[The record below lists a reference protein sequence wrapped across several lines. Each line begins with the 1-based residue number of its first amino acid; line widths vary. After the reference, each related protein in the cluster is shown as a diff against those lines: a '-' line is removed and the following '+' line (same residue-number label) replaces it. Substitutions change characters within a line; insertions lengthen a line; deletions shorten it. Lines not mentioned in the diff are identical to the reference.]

1 MKMLVS
7 ALILLLAAIS
17 IRYAMAATEPPPVH
31 VHGSMPIAAMASDSL
46 YQLPVRLTTSTGEA
60 LELSS
65 LRGRP
70 LLVTMFYSRCT
81 SVCPILTMTL
91 QRLDGKLSTVEQSTL
106 RVLMVSL
113 DAAHETPATLTAFAE
128 EHHVDP
134 SRWIVARA
142 SGADVR
148 ALAAALGIRYRSL
161 PDGAFNHSTVISL
174 LDREGVIRA
183 SSTTLSGVD
192 EDFLGAVRKTVNASS
207 ANAQ

>member
-1 MKMLVS
+1 MQLAALVF
-7 ALILLLAAIS
+7 LLAALS
-17 IRYAMAATEPPPVH
+17 VRCAMAAPEPPPAH
-31 VHGSMPIAAMASDSL
+31 VHESMPIAAVSSDSL
-46 YQLPVRLTTSTGEA
+46 YQLPVRLTTSAGEA
-60 LELSS
+60 MELSS

-91 QRLDGKLSTVEQSTL
+91 QRLDGKLSVVEQSDL

-113 DAAHETPATLTAFAE
+113 DAAHETPATLAAFAE

-148 ALAAALGIRYRSL
+148 ALAGALGIRYRAL
-161 PDGAFNHSTVISL
+161 PDGTFNHSTVISL

-183 SSTTLSGVD
+183 SSTTLTGVD
-192 EDFLGAVRKTVNASS
+192 EDFLGAVRKTVNARSDK
-207 ANAQ
+207 AQ

>member
-1 MKMLVS
+1 MKVLF
-7 ALILLLAAIS
+7 APLIFLLPASS
-17 IRYAMAATEPPPVH
+17 IHCVMAATEPPPVH
-31 VHGSMPIAAMASDSL
+31 VHESMPIAAVASDSL
-46 YQLPVRLTTSTGEA
+46 YQLPVGLTTSAGEA

-70 LLVTMFYSRCT
+70 LLLTMFYSRCT
-81 SVCPILTMTL
+81 SVCPLLTMTL
-91 QRLDGKLSTVEQSTL
+91 QRLDGKLTTVEQSNL

-113 DAAHETPATLTAFAE
+113 DAAHETPATLAAFAE
-128 EHHVDP
+128 EHHVDS

-148 ALAAALGIRYRSL
+148 ALAAALGIRYRAL
-161 PDGAFNHSTVISL
+161 PDGSFNHSTVISL

-183 SSTTLSGVD
+183 SSTTLTAVD

-207 ANAQ
+207 AKAQ